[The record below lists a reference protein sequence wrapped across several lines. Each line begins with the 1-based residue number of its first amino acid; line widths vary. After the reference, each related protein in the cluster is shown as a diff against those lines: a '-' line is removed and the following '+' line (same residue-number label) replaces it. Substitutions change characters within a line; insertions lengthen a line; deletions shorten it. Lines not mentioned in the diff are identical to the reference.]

1 MKKMKTAAILALS
14 CLFLFSAVSCGDN
27 RKDSGDS
34 ASSSSSSSSGA
45 EGPAGNTAE
54 QQQKI
59 DEALSALGDQDFTYA
74 QLTGT
79 DSLGRKTLPT
89 IGNEKK
95 YVGLFY
101 FVATGYVNT
110 DPWNYSMHNK
120 VYDISKLLEK
130 YGDDKLTN
138 PVMALPS
145 GITAPYYDPSISPE
159 GLAHFWGEPLYGYY
173 RSDDPWVVRKHLE
186 LFMNAGI
193 DFLYLDYTN
202 NIIYEG
208 ATKVL
213 LDAVSEMVEA
223 GYENVPK
230 VVPMLSYNPSWASWT
245 FPNVYSA
252 YFANEKYDKCWF
264 RADEAL
270 NPSGKPLII
279 GNIAADSANADKF
292 WIKNIQW
299 PGQAFD
305 EDAVPWM
312 DWDLVQKNHN
322 GVMTVTVAQGGSS
335 SSEAYFDPDVH
346 YQARGYTP
354 FNPGAQGTDEKGVLE
369 GSNFEFKW
377 ENAIKA
383 RDELDIV
390 TVTGWNEWIVRKL
403 ATDDPAAHH
412 WDWGEYVDSF
422 TMALSR
428 DAEMMKGGYGD
439 NYYMQI
445 ARNIRRFRGRTV
457 ENSDNVASNEKATV
471 VIDNLSEW
479 EKISR
484 RYLDLGTST
493 VERNHTSVDRDVP
506 YKDDSARND
515 IDYLKICNDGQNLY
529 VAVTAK
535 EDIEPYKNGDTG
547 WMNLYLS
554 AGEDSGW
561 ENYNFV
567 VNRNPDTSAGCTSIE
582 RFTGTGSEVKAAGSA
597 KYFLSGKTIVYSFP
611 LSALGVTEGSVI
623 EIKATDNLQRFG
635 EADDFY
641 ISGDSAP
648 MGRLNYAY
656 RIA

>member
-1 MKKMKTAAILALS
+1 
-14 CLFLFSAVSCGDN
+14 
-27 RKDSGDS
+27 
-34 ASSSSSSSSGA
+34 
-45 EGPAGNTAE
+45 
-54 QQQKI
+54 
-59 DEALSALGDQDFTYA
+59 
-74 QLTGT
+74 
-79 DSLGRKTLPT
+79 
-89 IGNEKK
+89 
-95 YVGLFY
+95 
-101 FVATGYVNT
+101 
-110 DPWNYSMHNK
+110 
-120 VYDISKLLEK
+120 
-130 YGDDKLTN
+130 
-138 PVMALPS
+138 
-145 GITAPYYDPSISPE
+145 
-159 GLAHFWGEPLYGYY
+159 
-173 RSDDPWVVRKHLE
+173 
-186 LFMNAGI
+186 
-193 DFLYLDYTN
+193 
-202 NIIYEG
+202 
-208 ATKVL
+208 
-213 LDAVSEMVEA
+213 
-223 GYENVPK
+223 
-230 VVPMLSYNPSWASWT
+230 
-245 FPNVYSA
+245 
-252 YFANEKYDKCWF
+252 
-264 RADEAL
+264 
-270 NPSGKPLII
+270 
-279 GNIAADSANADKF
+279 
-292 WIKNIQW
+292 
-299 PGQAFD
+299 
-305 EDAVPWM
+305 
-312 DWDLVQKNHN
+312 
-322 GVMTVTVAQGGSS
+322 
-335 SSEAYFDPDVH
+335 
-346 YQARGYTP
+346 
-354 FNPGAQGTDEKGVLE
+354 
-369 GSNFEFKW
+369 
-377 ENAIKA
+377 
-383 RDELDIV
+383 
-390 TVTGWNEWIVRKL
+390 
-403 ATDDPAAHH
+403 
-412 WDWGEYVDSF
+412 
-422 TMALSR
+422 MALSR

-484 RYLDLGTST
+484 RYLDLGPST

-535 EDIEPYKNGDTG
+535 EDIEPYKNGDTA

-567 VNRNPDTSAGCTSIE
+567 VNRNPDTSAGSTSIE

>member
-1 MKKMKTAAILALS
+1 
-14 CLFLFSAVSCGDN
+14 
-27 RKDSGDS
+27 
-34 ASSSSSSSSGA
+34 
-45 EGPAGNTAE
+45 
-54 QQQKI
+54 
-59 DEALSALGDQDFTYA
+59 
-74 QLTGT
+74 
-79 DSLGRKTLPT
+79 
-89 IGNEKK
+89 
-95 YVGLFY
+95 
-101 FVATGYVNT
+101 
-110 DPWNYSMHNK
+110 
-120 VYDISKLLEK
+120 
-130 YGDDKLTN
+130 
-138 PVMALPS
+138 
-145 GITAPYYDPSISPE
+145 
-159 GLAHFWGEPLYGYY
+159 
-173 RSDDPWVVRKHLE
+173 
-186 LFMNAGI
+186 
-193 DFLYLDYTN
+193 
-202 NIIYEG
+202 
-208 ATKVL
+208 
-213 LDAVSEMVEA
+213 
-223 GYENVPK
+223 
-230 VVPMLSYNPSWASWT
+230 
-245 FPNVYSA
+245 
-252 YFANEKYDKCWF
+252 
-264 RADEAL
+264 
-270 NPSGKPLII
+270 
-279 GNIAADSANADKF
+279 
-292 WIKNIQW
+292 
-299 PGQAFD
+299 
-305 EDAVPWM
+305 M

-535 EDIEPYKNGDTG
+535 EDIEPYKNGDMG

-567 VNRNPDTSAGCTSIE
+567 VNRNPDTSAGSTSIE

>member
-1 MKKMKTAAILALS
+1 MKKLKKLVPFLTALTL
-14 CLFLFSAVSCGDN
+14 LFSSAACG
-27 RKDSGDS
+27 GGTDS
-34 ASSSSSSSSGA
+34 AGGSSSSSFQESSSSSSDGGGSSSSSGSSA
-45 EGPAGNTAE
+45 EETDEG
-54 QQQKI
+54 QKAVN
-59 DEALSALGDQDFTYA
+59 EALAKLSAEDFTYA
-74 QLTGT
+74 QLMGT
-79 DSLGRKTLPT
+79 DSLGRKTMPV
-89 IGNEKK
+89 IGKEKK
-95 YVGLFY
+95 YVGIFY
-101 FVATGYVNT
+101 FVLLGQETHDT
-110 DPWNYSMHNK
+110 I
-120 VYDISKLLEK
+120 YDITKLLET
-130 YGDDKLTN
+130 YGSSTTLPDGRKNPIFDLDDKT
-138 PVMALPS
+138 
-145 GITAPYYDPSISPE
+145 ISPYSR
-159 GLAHFWGEPLYGYY
+159 AHYWGEPLYGYY

-279 GNIAADSANADKF
+279 GNIAADNAHADKF

-312 DWDLVQKNHN
+312 DRDLVQKNHN

-529 VAVTAK
+529 VAVNAK

-597 KYFLSGKTIVYSFP
+597 KYFLSGKTIVYSIP

-648 MGRLNYAY
+648 IGRLNYAY
-656 RIA
+656 GY